1 MEEALTLSDGER
13 ADLAACLLASLEPPS
28 LATSGFTDAWVTELE
43 RRALAA
49 AAGEAGVPWSEVRAE
64 AERRLRDR

>member
-13 ADLAACLLASLEPPS
+13 ADLAAFLLATLERPA
-28 LATSGFTDAWVTELE
+28 LATDAWIAELE